1 MAANSLPP
9 AANSLPLSIILGR
22 SVSEGYIK
30 QNDPEYTELLRSRR
44 RITDDEEETTT
55 PATATSNA
63 PHTQRVP
70 LSQSAAIYSHK
81 IGLRSTTTRP
91 YSDRPKRVGTI
102 NVLNSSRTS
111 RRDPAAGTNGDT
123 GARPV
128 PVARGYGLTD
138 FSSDESDYSS
148 DLSDSDDGVVAAATT
163 NGRSGATRYIPAA
176 NNPAHYVAHI
186 TGRMDPWEAKMQQIQ
201 NLGKDLQPEI
211 ADKIAKD
218 VDNIARQQSNSTSTV
233 GWIRDDDII
242 QKVKSLSLQS
252 ESVRDRRKKE
262 SDSRN
267 QAMKQG
273 IDACLAQIKDERE
286 TALRNLQEAAR
297 KVQEEKDR
305 IAKEAEDKRTAEIAK
320 KEEQEKKAAETAAA
334 AAVAAAE
341 RAEKA
346 KKAAAEK
353 ASLESAKSSTV
364 FASESAKLER
374 ENYLKV
380 LENIKSVV
388 TPAIAGNINLKKACN
403 ATRRDIVS
411 AIGRV
416 TNRQD
421 EIMRVAMEIDAML
434 QNTMRMGEV
443 PYYWAM
449 NVIAKKLVKQSET
462 ECLVRSA
469 PAFPLAHVAVLL
481 FTSHAQFLEVLMA
494 RFAKKCVY
502 VTPVYVPK
510 APGDSAEQ
518 YMTKLAYKKK
528 ESGFESEAQ
537 YDARQCAIFTLYC
550 AILQTKP
557 PVGANVHAM
566 DNGWRWMARIL
577 NMPPRPITPALI
589 QVFLEVCGNEFMRTY
604 RNQATKTLQLL
615 MHKFIPLIPQQGV
628 AGTVR
633 LKTLLEQF
641 LKTGNI
647 PVAEGQRY
655 DR

>member
-1 MAANSLPP
+1 M

-30 QNDPEYTELLRSRR
+30 QNDPEYAELLQSSERL
-44 RITDDEEETTT
+44 TDDEEEITT
-55 PATATSNA
+55 PATANSGA
-63 PHTQRVP
+63 SHTQRIL
-70 LSQSAAIYSHK
+70 LSQSTAIYNHK
-81 IGLRSTTTRP
+81 IGLRSTVNRP
-91 YSDRPKRVGTI
+91 HSEKPKRANSI

-111 RRDPAAGTNGDT
+111 RRDPPAGANGVV
-123 GARPV
+123 GARSV
-128 PVARGYGLTD
+128 IVARGYGLAD

-148 DLSDSDDGVVAAATT
+148 GLSDSDDGVAAST
-163 NGRSGATRYIPAA
+163 NGRNGMQQYIPAA

-201 NLGKDLQPEI
+201 DLGKDLQPEI

-218 VDNIARQQSNSTSTV
+218 VDNIARRQNNSTSTV

-242 QKVKSLSLQS
+242 QKVKNLSLQS
-252 ESVRDRRKKE
+252 ESVKDRRKKE
-262 SDSRN
+262 NENKN
-267 QAMKQG
+267 QALQQS
-273 IDACLAQIKDERE
+273 IDSCLAQIKDERE
-286 TALRNLQEAAR
+286 TALRILQEAER

-305 IAKEAEDKRTAEIAK
+305 IAKEAEDKKKAEIAK
-320 KEEQEKKAAETAAA
+320 KEEQDKKAAETAAA
-334 AAVAAAE
+334 AAAAAAD

-353 ASLESAKSSTV
+353 ASLESAKSSTI

-421 EIMRVAMEIDAML
+421 EIMRVATEIDALL
-434 QNTMRMGEV
+434 QNTMRMGEI

-481 FTSHAQFLEVLMA
+481 FTTHSKFLEVLMA

-502 VTPVYVPK
+502 VTPIYVPK
-510 APGDSAEQ
+510 APGDTAEQ

-589 QVFLEVCGNEFMRTY
+589 QVFLEVCGNEFMRMY

-615 MHKFIPLIPQQGV
+615 MHKFIPLIPQQGIS
-628 AGTVR
+628 GTVR

-647 PVAEGQRY
+647 PVAEGQQY

>member
-1 MAANSLPP
+1 M
-9 AANSLPLSIILGR
+9 
-22 SVSEGYIK
+22 
-30 QNDPEYTELLRSRR
+30 
-44 RITDDEEETTT
+44 
-55 PATATSNA
+55 
-63 PHTQRVP
+63 
-70 LSQSAAIYSHK
+70 AIYNQK
-81 IGLRSTTTRP
+81 IGLTSTTTRP
-91 YSDRPKRVGTI
+91 HSNKPKSTSTI
-102 NVLNSSRTS
+102 NVLNSSS
-111 RRDPAAGTNGDT
+111 RRAQAQIVTNG
-123 GARPV
+123 GVAK

-138 FSSDESDYSS
+138 FSSDESDFSS
-148 DLSDSDDGVVAAATT
+148 DLSDSDEGAPSTVT
-163 NGRSGATRYIPAA
+163 NGRPHRSGVPQYIPAA

-201 NLGKDLQPEI
+201 DLGKDLQPEI
-211 ADKIAKD
+211 ADRIAQD
-218 VDNIARQQSNSTSTV
+218 FDEIARRPIASTP

-242 QKVKSLSLQS
+242 QKVKNLSLQS
-252 ESVRDRRKKE
+252 ESLKDKRKKE
-262 SDSRN
+262 SESKN
-267 QAMKQG
+267 QATKQG
-273 IDACLAQIKDERE
+273 IESCLAQIKDERE
-286 TALRNLQEAAR
+286 TALRILQEAAR
-297 KVQEEKDR
+297 KVQEENDR
-305 IAKEAEDKRTAEIAK
+305 IAKEVEDKRKADIAK

-334 AAVAAAE
+334 NAAAAAE
-341 RAEKA
+341 AAERA
-346 KKAAAEK
+346 KKAAAER

-388 TPAIAGNINLKKACN
+388 TPGIAGNLNLKKACN
-403 ATRRDIVS
+403 AIRRDIVS

-421 EIMRVAMEIDAML
+421 EIMRVATEIDAML
-434 QNTMRMGEV
+434 RNTMHMGEI
-443 PYYWAM
+443 PYYWAL

-462 ECLVRSA
+462 ECLVRSS

-481 FTSHAQFLEVLMA
+481 FTTHAKFLEVLMA

-510 APGDSAEQ
+510 APGDSTEE
-518 YMTKLAYKKK
+518 YMMKLAYKKK
-528 ESGFESEAQ
+528 ESGFETEAQ

-557 PVGANVHAM
+557 PMGSNVHAM

-577 NMPPRPITPALI
+577 NMPPRPITPSLI

-615 MHKFIPLIPQQGV
+615 MHKFIPLIPQQGIS
-628 AGTVR
+628 GTVR

-647 PVAEGQRY
+647 PIAEGQQY